1 MLQKREFTMKNIEI
15 ALKDRFNG
23 KKVILLGAGVS
34 NLPLAQFLADFGATV
49 EVRDKKTREQLGD
62 DAVALENTG
71 ASLVLGDSY
80 LDGMK
85 ADFVFRSPGFRHD
98 LPSLTEAV
106 NNGAELT
113 MEMEMFMELCPAF
126 TAAVTGSDG
135 KSTTTTL
142 IYEMLKL
149 QYGEDRAYLG
159 GNIGFPLLHR
169 VHTVKPDSFVAL
181 ELSSFQLMT
190 IDTPCDV
197 AVITNISPN
206 HLNWHTDMQEY
217 IDAKAKILSGAKR
230 AVLNYGCEIT
240 RELGKKCTC
249 PVTYFSAF
257 PIPPED
263 IEEKDSLITLEGD
276 SIIYFEKKTGKKEI
290 IMERSDIL
298 LPGLHN
304 VENYMTAAAAL
315 YGVVDFSNVKAVAE
329 VFGGVKHRLE
339 LVQIKNGI
347 YYYNSSIDSS
357 PTRTAAAISAVTD
370 KKINIIC
377 GGSDK
382 NIPFEPLAEAIAAAG
397 NVKSVTVTG
406 QSAKKILDAID
417 GCASFDKE
425 KITVQHRALFGDAV
439 RTASSLAG
447 EGEAVLL
454 SPACASF
461 DAFKNFEE
469 RGETF
474 KNIVKNL

>member
-1 MLQKREFTMKNIEI
+1 MNDIKTVLKN
-15 ALKDRFNG
+15 RFNG

-34 NLPLAQFLADFGATV
+34 NLPLSEFLISFGAEV

-62 DAVALENTG
+62 TAAILESTG
-71 ASLVLGDSY
+71 ASLVTGDGY
-80 LDGMK
+80 LDDMR
-85 ADFVFRSPGFRHD
+85 ADFIFRSPGFRPD
-98 LPSLTEAV
+98 LPPLDEAKK
-106 NNGAELT
+106 NGACLT

-126 TAAVTGSDG
+126 VAAVTGSDG

-149 QYGEDRAYLG
+149 CYGEDRAYLG

-169 VHTVKPDSFVAL
+169 VTEMNGDSFAAV

-190 IDTPCDV
+190 VDSPCDV

-206 HLNWHTDMQEY
+206 HLNWHTDMKEY
-217 IDAKAKILSGAKR
+217 IDAKASLLKKAKR

-240 RELGKKCTC
+240 RELGKNCTC
-249 PVTYFSAF
+249 PVTYFSAR
-257 PIPPED
+257 PIPLSD
-263 IEEKDSLITLEGD
+263 LEEKDSLVTLEGD
-276 SIIYFEKKTGKKEI
+276 TIVFIEKKTGKKETV
-290 IMERSDIL
+290 MERSDIL

-304 VENYMTAAAAL
+304 TENYMTAAAAL
-315 YGVVDFSNVKAVAE
+315 YGVVSFSQVREVAR
-329 VFGGVKHRLE
+329 VFGGVKHRFE
-339 LVQIKNGI
+339 LVSVKNGI
-347 YYYNSSIDSS
+347 YFYNSSIDSS

-370 KKINIIC
+370 KKINLIC

-382 NIPFEPLAEAIAAAG
+382 NIPFEPLAEAIASAG
-397 NVKSVTVTG
+397 NIKSVTLTG
-406 QSAKKILDAID
+406 ESAGKILAAID

-425 KITVQHRALFGDAV
+425 KIKVLHRELFDEAVKTAASVAAEGD
-439 RTASSLAG
+439 
-447 EGEAVLL
+447 AVLL

-469 RGETF
+469 RGERF
-474 KNIVKNL
+474 KALVNEL

>member
-1 MLQKREFTMKNIEI
+1 MKNTET
-15 ALKDRFNG
+15 ALRNRFYG

-34 NLPLAQFLADFGATV
+34 NLPLAKFLSDFGASV
-49 EVRDKKTREQLGD
+49 EVRDKKTREELGD
-62 DAVALENTG
+62 DALKLESTG
-71 ASLVLGDSY
+71 ASLVLGESY

-85 ADFVFRSPGFRHD
+85 ADFVFRSPGFRPD
-98 LPSLTEAV
+98 LAPLTEAV
-106 NNGAELT
+106 ENGAKLT

-149 QYGEDRAYLG
+149 RYGEDRAYLG

-169 VHTVKPDSFVAL
+169 VHTVSPDDFVAL

-217 IDAKAKILSGAKR
+217 IDAKARLLGGAKR

-240 RELGKKCTC
+240 RELGRKCSC
-249 PVTYFSAF
+249 PVTYFSAL
-257 PIPPED
+257 PIPEED

-276 SIIYFEKKTGKKEI
+276 SIVYYEKATGKKEL
-290 IMERSDIL
+290 IMKRSDIL

-304 VENYMTAAAAL
+304 TENYMTAAAAL
-315 YGVVDFSNVKAVAE
+315 YGVVDFENVKAVAR

-339 LVQIKNGI
+339 LVSVKNGI

-417 GCASFDKE
+417 GCEAFDK
-425 KITVQHRALFGDAV
+425 KIITVRHEALFDDAV
-439 RTASSLAG
+439 KTASSLAA

-469 RGETF
+469 RGERF
-474 KNIVKNL
+474 KSIVKNL

>member
-1 MLQKREFTMKNIEI
+1 MKNTE
-15 ALKDRFNG
+15 AVLKDRFYG
-23 KKVILLGAGVS
+23 KKAVLLGAGVS
-34 NLPLAQFLADFGATV
+34 NLPLAEFLADFGAQV
-49 EVRDKKTREQLGD
+49 EVRDKKTKKELGD
-62 DAVALENTG
+62 DGLSLEKTG
-71 ASLVLGDSY
+71 AALVLGDSY
-80 LDGMK
+80 LEDIN
-85 ADFVFRSPGFRHD
+85 ADLVFRSPGFRPD
-98 LPSLTEAV
+98 IAPLCEAV
-106 NNGAELT
+106 RKGAELT
-113 MEMEMFMELCPAF
+113 MEMQMFMELCPAF

-159 GNIGFPLLHR
+159 GNIGFPLLHK
-169 VHTVKPDSFVAL
+169 VHTVRPDDFVAL

-217 IDAKAKILSGAKR
+217 IDAKAKILGGAKR

-249 PVTYFSAF
+249 PVTYFSAY
-257 PIPPED
+257 PIPPEN
-263 IEEKDSLITLEGD
+263 IEEKDSFITLEGE
-276 SIIYFEKKTGKKEI
+276 SIVYFEKRSGKKEL

-304 VENYMTAAAAL
+304 TENYMTAAAAL
-315 YGVVDFSNVKAVAE
+315 YGIVDFENVRAVAR

-339 LVQIKNGI
+339 LVNVKDGV

-357 PTRTAAAISAVTD
+357 PTRTAAAISAITD
-370 KKINIIC
+370 KSINIIC

-397 NVKSVTVTG
+397 NVKSVTLTG
-406 QSAKKILDAID
+406 QSAPKILAAID
-417 GCASFDKE
+417 GCEAFDKE
-425 KITVQHRALFGDAV
+425 KIQVACRELFEDAV
-439 RTASSLAG
+439 KTAAAFADQ
-447 EGEAVLL
+447 GEAVLL

-469 RGETF
+469 RGEKF
-474 KNIVKNL
+474 KSIVNNL